1 MPAPPPASTARRAIE
16 EEPHVVAAEEFI
28 QQTRRHVAPGGNSP
42 VTVASDAAAPGGRVP
57 LARRLRAQPVFV
69 YVRTMAVFAVVW
81 ATLAVW
87 KANPV
92 LLPTPLA
99 AFEAVVELARSL
111 ELFEHS
117 FISLG
122 RMALSLTIA
131 ASIAIPLGLVMGLF
145 RRVDALVD
153 PLIELLRPIS
163 GIAWIP
169 LALFIFGIG
178 NALPVFIM
186 TYAAFF
192 PILIGTVAGVRAVD
206 RRLVDAAR
214 TMGVPMRRIVSHV
227 VVPAALPSLL
237 VALRLG
243 VATSWTA
250 VVAAELI
257 GAPSGVGYALEW
269 YRGLL
274 MTPQVM
280 AFIAAIG
287 VLGYLTDALIRALT
301 RRFTPWA
308 TDPERA

>member
-1 MPAPPPASTARRAIE
+1 LSVLA
-16 EEPHVVAAEEFI
+16 
-28 QQTRRHVAPGGNSP
+28 
-42 VTVASDAAAPGGRVP
+42 RVP
-57 LARRLRAQPVFV
+57 NATTTGRTPRKARGAAFV
-69 YVRTMAVFAVVW
+69 YLRTMAVFV
-81 ATLAVW
+81 AVW
-87 KANPV
+87 MLIAWWTANPV

-99 AFEAVVELARSL
+99 VFEAIVDLARSL
-111 ELFEHS
+111 ELFEHAA
-117 FISLG
+117 ISLG
-122 RMALSLTIA
+122 RMALSLAIA
-131 ASIAIPLGLVMGLF
+131 SSLAIPLGLAMGLD
-145 RRVDALVD
+145 RRLEAFVD
-153 PLIELLRPIS
+153 PLVELLRPIS

-192 PILIGTVAGVRAVD
+192 PIVIGTIAGVRGVD

-214 TMGVPMRRIVSHV
+214 TMGVPQRRIVTHV

-257 GAPSGVGYALEW
+257 GAPSGVGYAVEW
-269 YRGLL
+269 YRELL

-280 AFIAAIG
+280 AFIATIG
-287 VLGYLTDALIRALT
+287 FIGYLTDRLIRTLT
-301 RRFTPWA
+301 DVFTPWA
-308 TDPERA
+308 ADPRSAA